1 MRLRAKG
8 QSWRVIARQVGV
20 SVRPLRQA
28 YQSRGKRVAKPIPG
42 PKPHQFY
49 QITDSQGRPRPGVT
63 VTFWTSSGTGILC
76 TPLVRIFTDAS
87 LTIPAANPMTTDGL
101 GNLPVIYAAS
111 GVYKYTVSGTS
122 VTSSGPLTA
131 TVAAR
136 NVLLAGNNSFTG
148 SNSFSQQIISTVST
162 GTGALQHFEHNSA
175 TKPQRGTSPRPH
187 GASIVDRWNK

>member
-136 NVLLAGNNSFTG
+136 NVLLAGNNSFTRKQFLQPANHKH
-148 SNSFSQQIISTVST
+148 SVHRNRRPSAFRAQLSYQTSTRHFTPASRR
-162 GTGALQHFEHNSA
+162 QHRRSLE
-175 TKPQRGTSPRPH
+175 
-187 GASIVDRWNK
+187 